1 MCIAVKGPVGQ
12 RLAWAARALAY
23 GENIPFKNPAL
34 QSATLTTSDSDSQ
47 ASMITL
53 KFDVPVELRKG
64 HVGFFDASIK
74 PYSKAWLT
82 VSGVNATA
90 LR

>member
-1 MCIAVKGPVGQ
+1 
-12 RLAWAARALAY
+12 
-23 GENIPFKNPAL
+23 
-34 QSATLTTSDSDSQ
+34 
-47 ASMITL
+47 MITL